1 MNKYLPL
8 ALLLATRSLGATA
21 GTLTC
26 PDLAGAVQAKACPG
40 EAALKFTHHGFYS
53 DTAC

>member
-8 ALLLATRSLGATA
+8 ALLLATRSLGATP
-21 GTLTC
+21 GTMTC
-26 PDLAGAVQAKACPG
+26 TDLAGAVQANTCPG
-40 EAALKFTHHGFYS
+40 EAALKFTHNGFYS